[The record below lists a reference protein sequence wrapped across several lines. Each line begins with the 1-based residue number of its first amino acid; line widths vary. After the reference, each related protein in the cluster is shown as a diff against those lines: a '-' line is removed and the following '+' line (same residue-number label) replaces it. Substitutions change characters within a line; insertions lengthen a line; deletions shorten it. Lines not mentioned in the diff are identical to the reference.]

1 MRYDPVAIQPFRDEL
16 TKIGF
21 RELRTVADVDNT
33 LQGSPKGTNLLVIN
47 SVCGCAAGKARPG
60 IALALRKSNARPD
73 SLTTVFAGGDI
84 EATARVREILGNIP
98 PSSPSMALFKNGELV
113 HFVPRFQ
120 IENRDAMQIAE
131 HLIGVFQEHCGT
143 QVPASEQQ

>member
-1 MRYDPVAIQPFRDEL
+1 MRYDPIAIQPFRDEL

-21 RELRTVADVDNT
+21 RELRTVAEVDTT

-60 IALALRKSNARPD
+60 IALALRKSTAKPD

-131 HLIGVFQEHCGT
+131 HLIGVFQEHCGSP
-143 QVPASEQQ
+143 VSAS